1 MKKEQETVIEADAI
15 GVNMF
20 DTPAPVAINNSA
32 DKVAQALNK
41 LVDAGEITEQ
51 DKGLVLWFHKHC
63 KDMGFSLAEAGRTIR
78 YNSATVSRL
87 FNGNYEGSL
96 TNVIKQ
102 IKSYKHL
109 TDERAMMAQDEFVET
124 SIWNTVRLTC
134 LLAFRRH
141 APVRIIGVSQIGKTS
156 ALLEYKRR
164 SEWRCIYVRIPA
176 APSFRTVV
184 EAVSEAV
191 GVTIH
196 NNVDAL
202 RKRVISALDENTLLI
217 IDELHELAISSSTAV
232 AMKSMEWIREIYDRT
247 KCGLVVCGTRTM
259 EDDLL
264 RGKIAGWLD
273 QFNQR
278 CIKVTELPVRLPD
291 SDFDKT
297 FKAYGFPVPDG
308 DTLAVIRNMRMN
320 RLTTSLKMASDLAS
334 EKGLEKTLELFVKT
348 VHTAFGKE
356 VFK

>member
-1 MKKEQETVIEADAI
+1 MSQKTIDAAAVDFNLI
-15 GVNMF
+15 

-32 DKVAQALNK
+32 DKVSLALNK
-41 LVDAGEITEQ
+41 LVEAGEITEQ
-51 DKGLVLWFHKHC
+51 DKSLVMWFHKHC
-63 KDMGFSLAEAGRTIR
+63 KDMGFSLAEAGKMIR

-87 FNGNYEGSL
+87 FNGTYEGSL
-96 TNVIKQ
+96 TNVLKAL
-102 IKSYKHL
+102 KNYKHL
-109 TDERAMMAQDEFVET
+109 SDERAMMTQDEFVET

-141 APVRIIGVSQIGKTS
+141 APVRIIGISQIGKTS

-164 SEWRCIYVRIPA
+164 SEWRCVYVRIPA

-184 EAVSEAV
+184 EAIAEAV
-191 GVTIH
+191 GVSIH

-217 IDELHELAISSSTAV
+217 IDELHELAVSSSKAV
-232 AMKSMEWIREIYDRT
+232 TLKAMEWIREIYDRT

-259 EDDLL
+259 EDDLIH
-264 RGKIAGWLD
+264 GKVAGWLD

-297 FKAYGFPVPDG
+297 FRAYGFPEPDG
-308 DTLAVIRNMRMN
+308 DTLAVIRTMRMN

-348 VHTAFGKE
+348 VRTAFGRE